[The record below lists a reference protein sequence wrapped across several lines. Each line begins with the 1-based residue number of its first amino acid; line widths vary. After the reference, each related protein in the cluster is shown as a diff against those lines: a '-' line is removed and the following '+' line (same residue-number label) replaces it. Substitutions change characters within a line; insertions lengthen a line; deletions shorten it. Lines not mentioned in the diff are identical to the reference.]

1 MKNVKKYRTIG
12 ITSRVEHKLS
22 LNGAI
27 QMDKYKNGQNIAAAN
42 EQNIRTDFKESMT
55 YGDYLHLDKL
65 LTAQDGVSGHHD
77 ESLFII
83 IHQVSE
89 LWMKLI
95 LHELSAAIRHIEADD
110 LQPAFKQ
117 LARVSRIQS
126 QIIQGWDVLSTLTPA
141 EYLEFRDD
149 LGNASGFQSYQYRM
163 IEFALGYKTKHVLSI
178 YEKDPVLHEQLT
190 EAFHAPGLYDAA
202 IQKLARSGFK
212 IDESVL
218 SRDVSTV
225 YEPNDSVREAWKE
238 IYRNVDEHWELY
250 QLAEKLV
257 DIEDWLQQWR
267 FRHMKTVERIIGFK
281 QGTGGSSGVNYL
293 KKVLDQYFFPELW
306 QIRTDV

>member
-1 MKNVKKYRTIG
+1 MMDRK
-12 ITSRVEHKLS
+12 S
-22 LNGAI
+22 L
-27 QMDKYKNGQNIAAAN
+27 DNGQNRAAQGESGLHTN
-42 EQNIRTDFKESMT
+42 FKEEMT
-55 YGDYLHLDKL
+55 YGEYLHLDKL
-65 LTAQDGVSGHHD
+65 LTAQDGLSDHHD
-77 ESLFII
+77 EALFII

-95 LHELSAAIRHIEADD
+95 LHELRAAITNIEKDD

-117 LARVSRIQS
+117 LARVSKIQT

-141 EYLEFRDD
+141 EYMEFRSS

-163 IEFALGYKTKHVLSI
+163 IEFALGYKTKHVLKI
-178 YEKDPVLHEQLT
+178 YEKDEDLLNTLT
-190 EAFHAPGLYDAA
+190 DAFHQPGLYDAA
-202 IQKLARSGFK
+202 IRKLARAGLP
-212 IDESVL
+212 IDEAIL
-218 SRDVSTV
+218 TRDVSTP
-225 YEPNDSVREAWKE
+225 YEPNASVLAAWTTV
-238 IYRNVDEHWELY
+238 YRDVDTYWELY
-250 QLAEKLV
+250 QLGEKLV

-306 QIRTDV
+306 TLRTEI